1 MCFAGYYGLLRVPNR
16 KWKVVVLVVYD
27 ILRPINNDVVWKAKT
42 ACPARIYGFT
52 TSILKSLDCDPFK
65 LIGSHR
71 CDLITNRTILCS
83 SSHHSSQP
91 IRRLYL
97 NTAAKQI

>member
-42 ACPARIYGFT
+42 ACPART
-52 TSILKSLDCDPFK
+52 
-65 LIGSHR
+65 
-71 CDLITNRTILCS
+71 
-83 SSHHSSQP
+83 
-91 IRRLYL
+91 
-97 NTAAKQI
+97 